1 MSNVYLG
8 LALFFAVKLSNDH
21 VALHKFMYPA
31 RDATSNV
38 TRARYPGDTLRD
50 ILAEYDQGPEKDAKK
65 TWR

>member
-1 MSNVYLG
+1 MT
-8 LALFFAVKLSNDH
+8 NDH

-50 ILAEYDQGPEKDAKK
+50 ILAKYD
-65 TWR
+65 